1 MKKSKK
7 LLFDRII
14 KGIPFF
20 ACLSE
25 EEINE
30 LRHVL
35 VEKHFSR
42 NRIIF
47 VEDDTQNYMYVIL
60 SGKVRVVH
68 LGTDGRE
75 HILAVH
81 KTGDFFG

>member
-1 MKKSKK
+1 M
-7 LLFDRII
+7 

-25 EEINE
+25 DEIKD

-42 NRIIF
+42 NKIIF

-60 SGKVRVVH
+60 SGKVR
-68 LGTDGRE
+68 
-75 HILAVH
+75 
-81 KTGDFFG
+81 